1 MNRLFLKKHV
11 LFISIMLFLITFYII
26 HHIKPS
32 FLYKKNGNLRA
43 FGIGYK
49 EKTIIPLWLIS
60 IILPILCYIVIRY
73 YLEVL

>member
-11 LFISIMLFLITFYII
+11 LAISIILFLVSFYII
-26 HHIKPS
+26 HYIKPS
-32 FLYKKNGNLRA
+32 FLYKKNGELRA

-49 EKTIIPLWLIS
+49 EKTIIPIWLIS